1 MLHHLSAHTLLGVI
15 DQGTVGPLSP
25 TSELSGFRHSSACSG
40 GRPKGLNAKLCLP
53 LLTRMSPP
61 HPNFVP
67 PAATEGQASPAGPKT
82 PPVPSGVRC
91 CPHRQ
96 DPGSQNPCTSP
107 LPTSP
112 APQGTAERTPEPR
125 RGVTLTFPHHR
136 LQPQGRHLPLRSSA
150 ASGSVPRWGRG
161 PARHP
166 RGPHPVGSSHA
177 PLRTWSRLPVL
188 CSLGSSVPAA
198 PLRSTS
204 GEGTVTGTQTDSR
217 QSVCALEESFM
228 GVLSVPLL
236 AHTGISLPSANG
248 RAVKIFILPGYKYHL
263 VQKCFRL

>member
-91 CPHRQ
+91 CPQRQ

-188 CSLGSSVPAA
+188 CSRSRKFGPSSTTSFHFRGRHSDRDSNGQSPVCVRPRGILHGSLKCS
-198 PLRSTS
+198 
-204 GEGTVTGTQTDSR
+204 
-217 QSVCALEESFM
+217 
-228 GVLSVPLL
+228 L
-236 AHTGISLPSANG
+236 ARTHWDQFA
-248 RAVKIFILPGYKYHL
+248 
-263 VQKCFRL
+263 